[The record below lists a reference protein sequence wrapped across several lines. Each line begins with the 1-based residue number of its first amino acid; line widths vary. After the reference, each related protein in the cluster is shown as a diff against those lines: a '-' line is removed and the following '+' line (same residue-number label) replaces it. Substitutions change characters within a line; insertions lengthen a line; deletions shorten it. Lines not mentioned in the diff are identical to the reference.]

1 MRSARGG
8 GGEETTRVG
17 SIREYQE
24 IERISGVRKGIVN
37 QDQRHL
43 NGVDQP
49 KGKRRAQGQSICDH
63 AMTDVEKTTKG
74 KAARSEPRLVSG
86 IQGVLGE

>member
-1 MRSARGG
+1 MRRKKKVGAD
-8 GGEETTRVG
+8 EEREGWRRRRRDDKGWVYTPTE
-17 SIREYQE
+17 SISQ
-24 IERISGVRKGIVN
+24 KAK
-37 QDQRHL
+37 D
-43 NGVDQP
+43 
-49 KGKRRAQGQSICDH
+49 KRRAQGRSICDH